1 MGACFRSFPETLEPD
16 QQLVQIITF
25 GKEGSNL
32 PFAQILRRHCNAFGP
47 KYLAYLISRITRM
60 AFGKAIQVIKALLG
74 SFWRHKFYKTCN
86 KRTSLITIG
95 LSQNQV
101 VSL

>member
-1 MGACFRSFPETLEPD
+1 
-16 QQLVQIITF
+16 
-25 GKEGSNL
+25 
-32 PFAQILRRHCNAFGP
+32 
-47 KYLAYLISRITRM
+47 M